1 MHQGPYS
8 RSTTFFQR
16 PRGATVARLTADQ
29 KVAWSNHFGVRW
41 SLIGMKC
48 LIWKT
53 PFSLQDRFGFLYTGF
68 FLSGDTKSEE
78 NGNVNAKVKTNLLR
92 ARNWTS
98 DLRIANISST
108 VLRSTNW
115 AIEGLDA
122 TKHTKK
128 FRKPDLLGFLRE
140 IRLRFVVNASR
151 PLHRKH
157 HLSFLDLVAQR

>member
-29 KVAWSNHFGVRW
+29 KVAWSNHFWVRW
-41 SLIGMKC
+41 FLIGMKC
-48 LIWKT
+48 LIWKM

-68 FLSGDTKSEE
+68 FFFWRYEVWRKWKRECQSSKQSPSS
-78 NGNVNAKVKTNLLR
+78 
-92 ARNWTS
+92 RNWTS

-115 AIEGLDA
+115 AIEGLDHNN
-122 TKHTKK
+122 T
-128 FRKPDLLGFLRE
+128 
-140 IRLRFVVNASR
+140 
-151 PLHRKH
+151 
-157 HLSFLDLVAQR
+157 QRNLESLTSWVFWGKSGCVLW